1 MGHETGR
8 PAPAVSRHTATDA
21 PAVAATDPRW
31 AALAARAE
39 PERDD
44 PLACPSC
51 GVNLLGLDA
60 FDTYRVCAGCRRHFP
75 LPALERLQLLVD
87 DGTFVET
94 SGVLVSVDPLIFRD
108 LLPFPD
114 RLDQPRER
122 TGPGAG
128 LGEAVITGTGRI
140 IGHEAVLLVLD
151 HTYLGG
157 NIGPVAAEKVVLAME
172 LAAAKRLPLV
182 ALCAASYPGFRG
194 GDDPRLQAGILSLAQ
209 WPKIAAAAARLHAAA
224 VPFIALLA
232 HPTTGGVY
240 TGLGSQADLIL
251 AEPGAHI
258 GLGAGGRGT
267 HESGITI
274 AEDMLGAG
282 QIDAIVDRRRLQATI
297 GPLLGL
303 FADRGRFV
311 PAPSGEPPVAFSQS
325 PRWEQIGFARH
336 PARPT
341 GRDVVARLTSEFI
354 ELHGD
359 RIGADDPA
367 MTCGLGRLG
376 QAPVAIVAQ
385 NRHLAGNDPAGGGAS
400 GYQKAIRLMRL
411 AGHFELPILTFI
423 DTAGTVAGPIT
434 PGVGLAVAELMRLGS
449 TLPVPIVSVTTGLGS
464 GIGAMAL
471 SAGDRRLMLQ
481 HAIVTAEDSTSGDGP
496 RLQAPSTAGPPNL
509 MSRTQPLTAPECL
522 RLGLIDTVVP
532 EPEPAAHADPAA
544 AAQLL
549 GAVLA
554 RTLAE
559 LSGIAPRRRL
569 EERARRIRSLGEAT
583 PEGREAARRE
593 IRELHE
599 LQRTLSRS
607 LGDLRGRWEGRAMT
621 LSRLPRPT
629 LPGVPHLPRHPL
641 RRVPGQLDPG
651 RFSSRVRPE
660 LVDLA
665 GRIADGVR
673 TRGLGG
679 RETPPAGDP
688 SLPPESLN

>member
-8 PAPAVSRHTATDA
+8 PAPAVSRHTTNDA
-21 PAVAATDPRW
+21 PAAATDPRW
-31 AALAARAE
+31 AALAERAE
-39 PERDD
+39 RERDD

-60 FDTYRVCAGCRRHFP
+60 FDTYRVCSGCRRHFP
-75 LPALERLQLLVD
+75 LPALERLYLLVEA
-87 DGTFVET
+87 GTFVET

-114 RLDQPRER
+114 RFEQRRER

-128 LGEAVITGTGRI
+128 VGEAVITGTGRI
-140 IGHEAVLLVLD
+140 GGHEAVLLVLD

-157 NIGPVAAEKVVLAME
+157 NLGPVAAEKVVLAME
-172 LAAAKRLPLV
+172 LATARRLPLV

-209 WPKIAAAAARLHAAA
+209 WPKIAAAAARLHVAA

-240 TGLGSQADLIL
+240 AGLGNQADLIL
-251 AEPGAHI
+251 AEPGAHL
-258 GLGAGGRGT
+258 GLGAGGRGNR
-267 HESGITI
+267 ESGITI

-282 QIDAIVDRRRLQATI
+282 LIDAIVDRRRLQATI
-297 GPLLGL
+297 GILLGL

-311 PAPSGEPPVAFSQS
+311 PSPSGEPPVAISQS
-325 PRWEQIGFARH
+325 PRWEQIKFARH
-336 PARPT
+336 PERPT
-341 GRDVVARLTSEFI
+341 GRDFLACLTSEFI

-359 RIGADDPA
+359 RISADDPA

-376 QAPVAIVAQ
+376 QAPVAIVVQ
-385 NRHLAGNDPAGGGAS
+385 NRHPAGDGPAGSGVS

-423 DTAGTVAGPIT
+423 DTAGTVAEPGPTT

-449 TLPVPIVSVTTGLGS
+449 TLPVPIISVTTGLGS

-471 SAGDRRLMLQ
+471 GAGDRRLMLQ
-481 HAIVTAEDSTSGDGP
+481 HAIVTADGAIAVDGP
-496 RLQAPSTAGPPNL
+496 RLQAPSTAGPTNL
-509 MSRTQPLTAPECL
+509 MSRSQPLTAPECL
-522 RLGLIDTVVP
+522 RLGLIDTIVP

-559 LSGIAPRRRL
+559 LSGIGPRRRL

-607 LGDLRGRWEGRAMT
+607 LGDLRGRWEGRSMT
-621 LSRLPRPT
+621 LPRLPRPT
-629 LPGVPHLPRHPL
+629 LLGVPHLPR
-641 RRVPGQLDPG
+641 PGQLDPS
-651 RFSSRVRPE
+651 RFSTRVGPE
-660 LVDLA
+660 LADLA

-673 TRGLGG
+673 ARGLGG